1 MSAQSPTVALL
12 FEDPELGAPLRAA
25 LTELGARIA
34 HEGAPTALAAEVLAG
49 VDVVV
54 VNLDPAVEAQ
64 IDRVQDLLEASEC
77 RVVFNDADASRGLE
91 GWAQARWARHL
102 AAKIL
107 DRADVDPPRPADAR
121 PVEIAAG
128 LDAVLAAAGEPASD
142 AFAGPSF
149 TETPTAEIPAA
160 QAPVVEAPAAPPL
173 DLAEIEALFE
183 ELPGMGEAQPA
194 QRAAADTPDELAA
207 QLDALFA
214 DAPAASTQAAP
225 EMTLPP
231 EPQAREGLA
240 EPDLDAPIDLP
251 EPDVAAHASEL
262 VTAGLDD
269 FAASLTPAEDA
280 AAPAPQPPAA
290 VAAPAAPNWDLVD
303 LDAAAPAPP
312 PPAPRPQPR
321 EFGVEKVSAAEL
333 IAPGPAVDDAE
344 PVKFDLEKISTAEY
358 LAPDA
363 VPASAEP
370 LSVKVDKVSAAE
382 YLAPE
387 GGDAATTP
395 VTLGMS
401 LELVPMEQAIAP
413 QAMEVAAEA
422 GATEMRLDG
431 VAVGVRRVVALGASI
446 GGPEAV
452 REFIGALPKDVPAT
466 VVLAQHLDAAFL
478 NAMVAQLAKASPLPV
493 RVAAPGT
500 VVGHG
505 DLLVVPS
512 EQRLR
517 LDRGGRVRLEAL
529 PEGCPYAPSIDHT
542 FGDLA
547 EVFGSD
553 LLAVVFSGMASDAI
567 AGVLEVAARGGKV
580 WAQDPDSCVVSSM
593 VDGACEAGVVAFT
606 GTPRALAARLL
617 AELGKQGT
625 TT

>member
-1 MSAQSPTVALL
+1 
-12 FEDPELGAPLRAA
+12 
-25 LTELGARIA
+25 
-34 HEGAPTALAAEVLAG
+34 
-49 VDVVV
+49 
-54 VNLDPAVEAQ
+54 
-64 IDRVQDLLEASEC
+64 
-77 RVVFNDADASRGLE
+77 
-91 GWAQARWARHL
+91 
-102 AAKIL
+102 
-107 DRADVDPPRPADAR
+107 
-121 PVEIAAG
+121 
-128 LDAVLAAAGEPASD
+128 AGEPAPD
-142 AFAGPSF
+142 AFAGPPF
-149 TETPTAEIPAA
+149 TETPAAEAPAVQVPA
-160 QAPVVEAPAAPPL
+160 VEAPAAPPL

-183 ELPGMGEAQPA
+183 ELPGMSEAQPA

-214 DAPAASTQAAP
+214 DAPTASTQAAP

-231 EPQAREGLA
+231 EPHAREGIA
-240 EPDLDAPIDLP
+240 ELELDAPIDLP
-251 EPDVAAHASEL
+251 KPGLAAEASAPAA
-262 VTAGLDD
+262 AGLDD
-269 FAASLTPAEDA
+269 LAAALAPTEDA
-280 AAPAPQPPAA
+280 AAPAPEPPAA

-303 LDAAAPAPP
+303 LDDAAPTPPP

-344 PVKFDLEKISTAEY
+344 PVKFGLEKISTAEY

-363 VPASAEP
+363 APASAALP
-370 LSVKVDKVSAAE
+370 SVKVEKVSAAE

-401 LELVPMEQAIAP
+401 LELVPMEEAIAP

-422 GATEMRLDG
+422 GATEMRLDRT
-431 VAVGVRRVVALGASI
+431 VVGVRRVVALGASI

-452 REFIGALPKDVPAT
+452 REFVGALPKDTPAT
-466 VVLAQHLDAAFL
+466 VVLAQHLDAAFVD
-478 NAMVAQLAKASPLPV
+478 AMVAQLAKASPLPV

-505 DLLVVPS
+505 EVLVVPS
-512 EQRLR
+512 DQRLR

-529 PEGCPYAPSIDHT
+529 PAGCPYAPSIDHT

-547 EVFGSD
+547 EVFGAD
-553 LLAVVFSGMASDAI
+553 LLAVVFSGMASDAV
-567 AGVLEVAARGGKV
+567 AGVLEVTARGGKV

-617 AELGKQGT
+617 AELGKEP
-625 TT
+625 